1 MNYQGSDFA
10 AYALDLS
17 TTVSGSSGTV
27 TGYGLMRGNGADVYL
42 SVTGTTQPTSVSLTL
57 TDLANSS
64 LLFTGNV
71 EGKVIRGTWSYPSRS
86 MSGSFRMS
94 YEDNI
99 HLLESM
105 SVQGVRGSLM
115 DLFGW

>member
-1 MNYQGSDFA
+1 
-10 AYALDLS
+10 
-17 TTVSGSSGTV
+17 
-27 TGYGLMRGNGADVYL
+27 
-42 SVTGTTQPTSVSLTL
+42 
-57 TDLANSS
+57 
-64 LLFTGNV
+64 
-71 EGKVIRGTWSYPSRS
+71 